1 MKMTG
6 NISMLSPI
14 KDVLLNREELMK
26 HATELA
32 HLHLQNPQ
40 RRKQQSLIPRVMEN
54 ARFLSAAHHTI
65 INYVHE
71 KQDVVPAAEWF
82 LDNYYLLKDFQT
94 EIQRDLPK
102 KYENQLPHLNVGNHQ
117 GFPRVFELMFELV
130 EHTDSKIQENI
141 LRDFI
146 NTYQELIPLASGEIW
161 AIPIMLKITL
171 LENIRRL
178 VEKILLTQEER
189 QTARQW
195 VSPFEN
201 HSDHPEKWEE
211 LLETV
216 PRPLSFTPTY
226 TEALGNKIKDFGLD
240 GAPLQRWLE
249 RALNKQEMSI
259 EAMSRLEH
267 QRQTG
272 FQISMGNAISSVRF
286 LMDEDWP
293 QFFEEISMVQRVLV
307 SDPTDIFA
315 KLDFE
320 SRDYYR
326 HRIEEKSRQWDVPE
340 LLLARK
346 VVELSSRAQDSP
358 QNHIGYYLLG
368 NGQSELEQA
377 IRAEQGRRSHPIQ
390 QGSNSTYLYFG
401 SIFLLAAAMLVVVMG
416 FLAWNPTVANLPSA
430 FLFLLAALLAVFPI
444 SNIAITIVN
453 WFVSHWIKPAFFPKL
468 EMRDGIPESA
478 RTMVVI
484 PALLPNEEKVKEL
497 FARLEIYYL
506 ANQDPNLYFA
516 VLGDF
521 CDATLEEMPGDLE
534 VIEQGKQECLRLQ
547 HKYGDHHFFFMHR
560 KRQWNASEN
569 CWMGWER
576 KRGKLL
582 EFNRLLVEGEKGS
595 YCYFAGQ
602 PEAIRDIKYII
613 TLDCDTQLVR
623 DSAKGLIGA
632 LAHPLQA
639 AVLNEEGT
647 RVISG
652 YGILQPRIGIDILN
666 GKSSFFARIFT
677 GKTGI
682 DPYTAAVS
690 DVYQDL
696 FGEGI
701 FTGKGIYDLKVFH
714 QVTRNAFPENK
725 ILSHDLIEGLFVRAG
740 LVTDIQL
747 IDGFPAKYHA
757 HVRRLHRWVRG
768 DWQLLPYLAQKLP
781 FLSHWK
787 IADNLR
793 RSLLDLMQFLLIIAG
808 FSILPGN
815 GVFWAMLVMINLLL
829 PALLHT
835 LDRVLFHDD
844 FPADL
849 GDSFIQILLGLT
861 FLPYQAQVMAD
872 AVVRSVTRQYISH
885 KNLLE
890 WETADD
896 TEQRMANTHASS
908 WRLMWPSVAFCWL
921 IFFILGFSNLRNAV
935 GFLPFLILWTLSP
948 WLAYKIS
955 QPLVNTREAL
965 ASRDLH
971 ELRLEARRIW
981 SFFED
986 HVTEAENWLPPDNVQ
1001 FDPPRGIAHR
1011 TSPTNIGLALLANLA
1026 GYDLGYLTVTQTVD
1040 RIDHTL
1046 KTLESME
1053 RWQGHLYNWYDT
1065 LTLEPLHPMYISTV
1079 DSGNLAVYLLTLRE
1093 GLNDILQAPTIRRA
1107 QVEGLY
1113 DTYEL
1118 FKEAA
1123 EASETARELR
1133 ATGNIRD
1140 TRDARDA
1147 RDSKDTSDT
1156 KDTRNTKDAN
1166 AVESAEAIKAS
1177 KGIDATKANEATVFD
1192 AFKEFEDLLV
1202 ALRDPDQKQVD
1213 NQAAVDIQAW
1223 QSLLAACP
1231 TDPLAALPS
1240 AFSNEMPIVM
1250 PSDTTTA
1257 LPSVTGE
1264 ASFWLAKLK
1273 CMIDSFKSEMDSPDS
1288 PLTRIQELQKRL
1300 EDFALAMDFRP
1311 LYNQSRQLFSIGY
1324 RVQDGAMDR
1333 SYYDLLASEAR
1344 QSGFFAIAKGDVP
1357 QSHWFRLGRG
1367 LIKAKGRRCLVSWS
1381 GTMFEYLMPLV
1392 VMRNYPDTILDETY
1406 RSVVELQSHYGKSN
1420 SIPWGISESG
1430 FYAFDNQLNYQY
1442 KAFGIPGLGLKRGL
1456 LDDLVI
1462 APYASFLAL
1471 QVSPLQALHN
1481 IRAMK
1486 NHPKLTGV
1494 YGLHEAADFTPNRLP
1509 ADQRYR
1515 VVQSYM
1521 AHHQGM
1527 SLLSLV
1533 NTLLQNRLQD
1543 RFHRHPLVQAT
1554 ELILQEKLPAK
1565 ITMNPPPEELSLFQE
1580 AKEGSDEEYSRFIH
1594 VKPALT
1600 ALPVTYFI
1608 GNGNYSV
1615 VVTNS
1620 GSGFSNYQQMSISRW
1635 RSDFTQENWGMYFYI
1650 QNLNSGN
1657 VWSATYQPLQN
1668 AGKDYQV
1675 TYAPDKVEFQR
1686 QDGNIKTR
1694 TQIFVSSEDQVEI
1707 RRLTIT
1713 NVSQH
1718 ERILEITSF
1727 FEVVLAPHR
1736 DDIAHP
1742 VFNNLF
1748 IQTEYTHNALI
1759 ASRRL
1764 RHVEQKPLWLMH
1776 TVCSEDSGDSIMQY
1790 ETDRSRFIGRGRDL
1804 TNPLALELNQPLSNT
1819 VGNVLDP
1826 IMSLRKRIVLPPGK
1840 SLHLSFSTGVAANR
1854 HEVIRLAEKYQ
1865 DTRAVQRA
1873 MEMAWTHSQME
1884 LRHFGISPQLANQS
1898 LGLGSYLVFTSL
1910 VGKDQRQ
1917 MIPQNTR
1924 SQSSLWPHAISGDIP
1939 VLLVR
1944 VSQIEHL
1951 ELIRQLLKIHDYW
1964 LQKGLNSDLVIL
1976 NEDESG
1982 YMQTFYDHLRDLVA
1996 VGHSQ
2001 SHHHWQGKVHIIQKK
2016 HLAVEDEILLQAVA
2030 KLTLSGDAGSLA
2042 AQLRNL
2048 SRDACRKPLGLTER
2062 RAVARDK
2069 VVKLIPATAPATAP
2083 ATSPAL
2089 DQGVSTVQNLSN
2101 SHKALTADQ
2110 EKLWFYNG
2118 LGGFSQDGKEYIVE
2132 LRGGSH
2138 TPLPWLNICANE
2150 QFGFQVSTTGSGYTW
2165 AGNSR
2170 EHKLTTWSNDPVLDP
2185 LSEVIYLRDES
2196 SREVWTITP
2205 DPIRS
2210 KEKYLIKHG
2219 QGYTEFEYKHQELSQ
2234 KMTLF
2239 VPLDGKIK
2247 ISHVQ
2252 LTNHSERRMELS
2264 ATYYAELVMGVSREV
2279 TSPYIVTAYDEET
2292 GSLQA
2297 HNVYDEDFSG
2307 RTVFLKAYGGV
2318 MKSYTGDRT
2327 EFIGRYGSLKD
2338 PEGLAQDQLSQKT
2351 GAGLDPCLVLQ
2362 SDLTIEPDETKDI
2375 YFIFGEE
2382 VAKEN
2387 IAGLLAQY
2395 SEPAAV
2401 NMALAR
2407 VKIFW
2412 EDLFNTLQVKTPDQS
2427 LNLLVNRWLLYQVI
2441 VCRLWARSAF
2451 YQSGGAYGFRDQLQD
2466 AMSLSIT
2473 KPQWMRE
2480 QILLHSRR
2488 QFKEG
2493 DVQHW
2498 WHSEEGKGIRTK
2510 FSDDLLWLPYVTLDY
2525 LEHTQDDSIL
2535 EEVTPFL
2542 EEELLAELEDE
2553 RYTIPQVSAETGTL
2567 YEHCIRAIDRSL
2579 RFGSHGLP
2587 LIGTGDW
2594 NDGLNHVGRLG
2605 KGESVWLGWFI
2616 LIILDRF
2623 VEICAGRGDTGRADY
2638 YRETYQTLRMNLEQH
2653 GWDGGWYRRAYFD
2666 DGTPIGS
2673 AENSECQIDALAQ
2686 SWAVLAGASKES
2698 RLNDA
2703 MLALENYLWRKD
2715 DGILLLLTPPFDKSE
2730 RDPGYIRGYIPGVR
2744 ENGGQYTHGA
2754 VWTVMAFVARGQ
2766 GNKALELYQM
2776 LNPINHARTEQETA
2790 RYKAEPYVVAADV
2803 YANSQHTGRGGWS
2816 WYTGAAGWM
2825 YQAAVE
2831 SILGLHIHGDQLTL
2845 QPCISSEWNSYSM
2858 DYRYGQ
2864 THYEIMVQNPRGKMV
2879 GISELY
2885 LDEQLCEGDSLP
2897 LVDDGVRHKVLAV
2910 M

>member
-1 MKMTG
+1 
-6 NISMLSPI
+6 MLGFT
-14 KDVLLNREELMK
+14 N
-26 HATELA
+26 
-32 HLHLQNPQ
+32 LQN
-40 RRKQQSLIPRVMEN
+40 
-54 ARFLSAAHHTI
+54 
-65 INYVHE
+65 
-71 KQDVVPAAEWF
+71 
-82 LDNYYLLKDFQT
+82 
-94 EIQRDLPK
+94 
-102 KYENQLPHLNVGNHQ
+102 
-117 GFPRVFELMFELV
+117 
-130 EHTDSKIQENI
+130 
-141 LRDFI
+141 
-146 NTYQELIPLASGEIW
+146 
-161 AIPIMLKITL
+161 
-171 LENIRRL
+171 
-178 VEKILLTQEER
+178 
-189 QTARQW
+189 
-195 VSPFEN
+195 
-201 HSDHPEKWEE
+201 
-211 LLETV
+211 
-216 PRPLSFTPTY
+216 
-226 TEALGNKIKDFGLD
+226 ALGFI
-240 GAPLQRWLE
+240 
-249 RALNKQEMSI
+249 
-259 EAMSRLEH
+259 
-267 QRQTG
+267 
-272 FQISMGNAISSVRF
+272 
-286 LMDEDWP
+286 
-293 QFFEEISMVQRVLV
+293 
-307 SDPTDIFA
+307 
-315 KLDFE
+315 
-320 SRDYYR
+320 
-326 HRIEEKSRQWDVPE
+326 
-340 LLLARK
+340 
-346 VVELSSRAQDSP
+346 
-358 QNHIGYYLLG
+358 
-368 NGQSELEQA
+368 
-377 IRAEQGRRSHPIQ
+377 
-390 QGSNSTYLYFG
+390 
-401 SIFLLAAAMLVVVMG
+401 
-416 FLAWNPTVANLPSA
+416 
-430 FLFLLAALLAVFPI
+430 
-444 SNIAITIVN
+444 
-453 WFVSHWIKPAFFPKL
+453 
-468 EMRDGIPESA
+468 
-478 RTMVVI
+478 
-484 PALLPNEEKVKEL
+484 
-497 FARLEIYYL
+497 
-506 ANQDPNLYFA
+506 
-516 VLGDF
+516 
-521 CDATLEEMPGDLE
+521 
-534 VIEQGKQECLRLQ
+534 
-547 HKYGDHHFFFMHR
+547 
-560 KRQWNASEN
+560 
-569 CWMGWER
+569 
-576 KRGKLL
+576 
-582 EFNRLLVEGEKGS
+582 
-595 YCYFAGQ
+595 
-602 PEAIRDIKYII
+602 
-613 TLDCDTQLVR
+613 
-623 DSAKGLIGA
+623 
-632 LAHPLQA
+632 
-639 AVLNEEGT
+639 
-647 RVISG
+647 
-652 YGILQPRIGIDILN
+652 
-666 GKSSFFARIFT
+666 
-677 GKTGI
+677 
-682 DPYTAAVS
+682 
-690 DVYQDL
+690 
-696 FGEGI
+696 
-701 FTGKGIYDLKVFH
+701 
-714 QVTRNAFPENK
+714 
-725 ILSHDLIEGLFVRAG
+725 
-740 LVTDIQL
+740 
-747 IDGFPAKYHA
+747 
-757 HVRRLHRWVRG
+757 
-768 DWQLLPYLAQKLP
+768 P
-781 FLSHWK
+781 FL
-787 IADNLR
+787 
-793 RSLLDLMQFLLIIAG
+793 
-808 FSILPGN
+808 
-815 GVFWAMLVMINLLL
+815 
-829 PALLHT
+829 T
-835 LDRVLFHDD
+835 
-844 FPADL
+844 
-849 GDSFIQILLGLT
+849 
-861 FLPYQAQVMAD
+861 
-872 AVVRSVTRQYISH
+872 
-885 KNLLE
+885 
-890 WETADD
+890 
-896 TEQRMANTHASS
+896 
-908 WRLMWPSVAFCWL
+908 
-921 IFFILGFSNLRNAV
+921 
-935 GFLPFLILWTLSP
+935 LWTLSP
-948 WLAYKIS
+948 WIACKIS
-955 QPLVNTREAL
+955 QPLANTRELL
-965 ASRDLH
+965 ASRDLR

-1026 GYDLGYLTVTQTVD
+1026 GYDLGYLSVTQAVE
-1040 RIDHTL
+1040 RMDHTL
-1046 KTLESME
+1046 RTMESME

-1065 LTLEPLHPMYISTV
+1065 LTLEPLHPMYVSTV

-1093 GLNDILQAPTIRRA
+1093 GLNDILQAPIIRRA

-1113 DTYEL
+1113 DTFKL
-1118 FKEAA
+1118 FKTAIE
-1123 EASETARELR
+1123 ETRS
-1133 ATGNIRD
+1133 TRD
-1140 TRDARDA
+1140 TRDTRA
-1147 RDSKDTSDT
+1147 T
-1156 KDTRNTKDAN
+1156 KDTKETKETRDTKV
-1166 AVESAEAIKAS
+1166 VEAAKAPKAS
-1177 KGIDATKANEATVFD
+1177 EATVLD
-1192 AFKEFEDLLV
+1192 DFKEFGDLLED
-1202 ALRDPDQKQVD
+1202 LRDPDQKQVD
-1213 NQAAVDIQAW
+1213 HQAAVAVAIQEW
-1223 QSLLAACP
+1223 QNLLAAWP
-1231 TDPLAALPS
+1231 TDMQAAIPLATQA
-1240 AFSNEMPIVM
+1240 VM
-1250 PSDTTTA
+1250 PSDTPTA
-1257 LPSVTGE
+1257 LPSITGE
-1264 ASFWLAKLK
+1264 ASFWLAHLNR
-1273 CMIDSFKSEMDSPDS
+1273 MIDSFKGELGSPNP
-1288 PLTRIQELQKRL
+1288 PLTRIRQLQKRL

-1311 LYNQSRQLFSIGY
+1311 LYNQNRQLFSIGY

-1406 RSVVELQSHYGKSN
+1406 RSVVELQSQYGKSKG
-1420 SIPWGISESG
+1420 IPWGISESG

-1471 QVSPLQALHN
+1471 QVSPVQALQN

-1494 YGLHEAADFTPNRLP
+1494 YGLYEAADFTPNRLP
-1509 ADQRYR
+1509 TEQQYR

-1533 NTLLQNRLQD
+1533 NTLLHNRLQD

-1554 ELILQEKLPAK
+1554 ELVLQERLPAK
-1565 ITMNPPPEELSLFQE
+1565 ITMTPPPEELSLFHE
-1580 AKEGSDEEYSRFIH
+1580 DKEGSDEENSRFIH
-1594 VKPALT
+1594 IKPALT
-1600 ALPVTYFI
+1600 AIPVTHFI
-1608 GNGNYSV
+1608 GNGSYSV
-1615 VVTNS
+1615 MVTNS
-1620 GSGFSNYQQMSISRW
+1620 GSSFSSYQQMAISRW
-1635 RSDFTQENWGMYFYI
+1635 RSDYTQESWGMYFYI

-1657 VWSATYQPLQN
+1657 FWSATYQPLHN
-1668 AGKDYQV
+1668 VGKDYQV

-1694 TQIFVSSEDQVEI
+1694 TQIFVSPEDQVEI
-1707 RRLTIT
+1707 RRLTLT
-1713 NVSQH
+1713 NISQH

-1727 FEVVLAPHR
+1727 FEVVLAPLR
-1736 DDIAHP
+1736 DDMAHP

-1748 IQTEYTHNALI
+1748 IQTEFTHNALL

-1764 RHVEQKPLWLMH
+1764 RHAEQKPLWLMH
-1776 TVCSEDSGDSIMQY
+1776 TVCSEDSGDSNLQY
-1790 ETDRSRFIGRGRDL
+1790 ETDRARFIGQGRDL
-1804 TNPLALELNQPLSNT
+1804 ANPLALELNQPLSNT

-1854 HEVIRLAEKYQ
+1854 HEVVRLAEKYQ
-1865 DTRAVQRA
+1865 DTRSVQRA

-1898 LGLGSYLVFTSL
+1898 LGLGSHLVYTNL
-1910 VGKDQRQ
+1910 IGKDQRQ

-1924 SQSSLWPHAISGDIP
+1924 SQSSLWPHAISGDLPI
-1939 VLLVR
+1939 LLVR

-1951 ELIRQLLKIHDYW
+1951 ELIRQLLKVHDYW

-2016 HLAVEDEILLQAVA
+2016 HLAVEDEILLQSVA

-2048 SRDACRKPLGLTER
+2048 TRESCRKPLEITHR
-2062 RAVARDK
+2062 RADVGDK
-2069 VVKLIPATAPATAP
+2069 VLKLIPATAPAEGVIP
-2083 ATSPAL
+2083 AHTPHNN
-2089 DQGVSTVQNLSN
+2089 Q
-2101 SHKALTADQ
+2101 KATADQ

-2132 LRGGSH
+2132 LRGGNH
-2138 TPLPWLNICANE
+2138 TPLPWLNICANQ

-2170 EHKLTTWSNDPVLDP
+2170 EHKLTTWSNDPVLNP
-2185 LSEVIYLRDES
+2185 LSEVIYLRDEN

-2210 KEKYLIKHG
+2210 QEKYLIKHG
-2219 QGYTEFEYKHQELSQ
+2219 HGYTKFDYRHQELSQ

-2239 VPLDGKIK
+2239 VPVDAKIK

-2252 LTNHSERRMELS
+2252 LTNHSEKRMDLS

-2279 TSPYIVTAYDEET
+2279 TNPYIVTAYDEQTE
-2292 GSLQA
+2292 SLQA

-2307 RTVFLKAYGGV
+2307 RTVFLKGYGGS

-2327 EFIGRYGSLKD
+2327 EFIGRYGNLKD
-2338 PEGLAQDQLSQKT
+2338 PEGLAHDQLSQNT

-2362 SDLTIEPDETKDI
+2362 SSLAIEPNETKDI

-2382 VAKEN
+2382 ATQEEV
-2387 IAGLLAQY
+2387 AGLLAKY
-2395 SEPAAV
+2395 SDPVAV
-2401 NMALAR
+2401 KKALAK
-2407 VKIFW
+2407 VKDFW
-2412 EDLFNTLQVKTPDQS
+2412 EELFNTLQVKTPDQS
-2427 LNLLVNRWLLYQVI
+2427 LDLLVNRWLLYQVI

-2466 AMSLSIT
+2466 VMSLSII

-2498 WHSEEGKGIRTK
+2498 WHPEEGKGIRTK

-2542 EEELLAELEDE
+2542 EDELLAELEDE

-2579 RFGSHGLP
+2579 QFGSHGLP

-2623 VEICAGRGDTGRADY
+2623 AEICVSRGDTARAEH
-2638 YRETYQTLRMNLEQH
+2638 YRETCQTLRMNLEQH

-2686 SWAVLAGASKES
+2686 SWAVLAGAPKES

-2715 DGILLLLTPPFDKSE
+2715 DGMLLLLTPPFDKSE
-2730 RDPGYIRGYIPGVR
+2730 KDPGYIRGYIPGVR

-2845 QPCISSEWNSYSM
+2845 QPCISSEWKGYSM

-2864 THYEIMVQNPRGKMV
+2864 THYEITVQNPQGRMS

-2885 LDEQLCEGDSLP
+2885 LDEKPCEGDTLP
-2897 LVDDGVRHKVLAV
+2897 LVDDGATHKVLAI